1 MRGTYWA
8 GGGKRGAV
16 CYEANIMLLEIV
28 ERKIGAEITVVALN
42 GKLALGL
49 ESQRVEALVEELI
62 ERGAKRVIFDLSG
75 VNYIDSAGVGM
86 LALVTG
92 RMKEM
97 GGSGAVVAPEG
108 KVLQLL
114 TRTQM
119 TSIMQVCATVEEA
132 VETV

>member
-1 MRGTYWA
+1 
-8 GGGKRGAV
+8 
-16 CYEANIMLLEIV
+16 MLLEIV